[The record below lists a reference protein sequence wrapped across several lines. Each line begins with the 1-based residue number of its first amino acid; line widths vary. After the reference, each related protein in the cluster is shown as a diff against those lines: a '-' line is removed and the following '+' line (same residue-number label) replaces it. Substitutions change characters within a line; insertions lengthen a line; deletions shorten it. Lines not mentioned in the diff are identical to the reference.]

1 MKNNLFKFVPE
12 NSAEMNDRIAVK
24 TEVPTSFRIHTGQE
38 HNTRAVKGKFI
49 LENGSHHHFDLSAL
63 FAYRLEQELA
73 DNQSSIQT
81 LSDLKDE
88 KHNIAI
94 LAKNLNNIT
103 AILGCLPANSHLAN
117 LIKIAYPESAA
128 GNKCE
133 SDFFFFSKDC
143 KLDYYVFE
151 NTPSESM
158 ILIMKIYELL
168 TRCNRYETSV
178 ELQQKFDAITARAF
192 DVEDL

>member
-1 MKNNLFKFVPE
+1 MKNNLFKFVPK

-24 TEVPTSFRIHTGQE
+24 TEVPTSFRIHKGQE

-94 LAKNLNNIT
+94 LAKNPNNIT
-103 AILGCLPANSHLAN
+103 AILGCLSPNSHLAS
-117 LIKIAYPESAA
+117 LIKSAYPESVD
-128 GNKCE
+128 GENRK

-143 KLDYYVFE
+143 KLDDYVFE
-151 NTPSESM
+151 DSPSEGM
-158 ILIMKIYELL
+158 ILIMKIYESLI
-168 TRCNRYETSV
+168 RCNRYEASV
-178 ELQQKFDAITARAF
+178 ELQQKFDTITARAF
-192 DVEDL
+192 DVEDP